1 MPYLTEEQKKVRQEF
16 LEEKAVHT
24 TVRAV
29 LGLFVGGA
37 TFTLFYLLGS
47 FWQAS
52 FDIAEWDGIVRGI
65 VAIFGGVLALAITA
79 GITIDPS

>member
-1 MPYLTEEQKKVRQEF
+1 MPYLTEEQIKV
-16 LEEKAVHT
+16 EKELRKERAIHT
-24 TVRAV
+24 AARAI
-29 LGLFVGGA
+29 LGLFVGGT
-37 TFTLFYLLGS
+37 TFTLLYLLGA

-65 VAIFGGVLALAITA
+65 VAVFGGVLALAITA